1 MHPRETTHRRPALTA
16 MVGVLC
22 AIAASSNAAL
32 PDPAPLAAAS
42 TSPPLAERSIRPMA
56 VEDSDGLTPAA
67 TPESPPR
74 GREADRAAGADP
86 APPATTGAKG
96 IPVNV
101 LEAYREAERSLAGS
115 CNLRWY
121 HLAGIGKVESG
132 HARGGRADP
141 AGETAPQILG
151 PVLDGGE
158 FAAIRDTDGGRHDG
172 DRTWDRAV
180 GPMQFIPSTWQ
191 RYAADGNGDGAS
203 SPHNIHDSAVAAG
216 KYLCSGGM
224 DLAKQS
230 DLDAAVF
237 RYNHSRTYVV
247 AVETWMRAYSDGAV
261 EVPALPPGADEDE
274 GGSDGGKP
282 EGAGASGE
290 SSSAAPESAAPE
302 SASEAA
308 ASEAAAAESAAADS
322 SAPDSSAPDSSAPDS
337 SAPDSSAPDSSAPGS
352 AGSPAP
358 DQQAPAAPDA
368 VGATP
373 QGQAV
378 QGGQAANSAPQQA
391 GAPPVETKR
400 PAAPE
405 PQQVDRC
412 LVLVQEHAQASRPVA
427 PTADEVRQA
436 GCTAEQV
443 AAIERLF
450 ELSTPV
456 DSPVE
461 KSARE

>member
-74 GREADRAAGADP
+74 GQEADRAAGAEP
-86 APPATTGAKG
+86 APPATAGAKG

-101 LEAYREAERSLAGS
+101 LEAYRKAEQALAGS

-121 HLAGIGKVESG
+121 HLAGIGKIESG

-141 AGETAPQILG
+141 SGETAPRILG

-224 DLAKQS
+224 DLSKQS

-261 EVPALPPGADEDE
+261 EVPALPPGADGDE

-290 SSSAAPESAAPE
+290 SSSAAPESSVPESSAPE
-302 SASEAA
+302 S
-308 ASEAAAAESAAADS
+308 AAAESAAADP
-322 SAPDSSAPDSSAPDS
+322 SAPDSSAADSSAPDS
-337 SAPDSSAPDSSAPGS
+337 AAPDSSAPGS
-352 AGSPAP
+352 AESPSADPAAPGSPAP
-358 DQQAPAAPDA
+358 DQQAPATPDA
-368 VGATP
+368 NP

-378 QGGQAANSAPQQA
+378 QGGQATNSAPQQA

-405 PQQVDRC
+405 PPQADRC

-461 KSARE
+461 KSARG

>member
-1 MHPRETTHRRPALTA
+1 

-32 PDPAPLAAAS
+32 PDPGPAAAGA
-42 TSPPLAERSIRPMA
+42 TSPPAERSVRPMA

-67 TPESPPR
+67 TPEAARQGP
-74 GREADRAAGADP
+74 EADRAAGAEP

-101 LEAYREAERSLAGS
+101 LEAYRKAEQALAGS

-121 HLAGIGKVESG
+121 HLAGIGKIESG

-141 AGETAPQILG
+141 SGETAPQILG

-172 DRTWDRAV
+172 DRSWDRAV

-191 RYAADGNGDGAS
+191 RYAADGNGDGVS

-224 DLAKQS
+224 DLSKQS

-274 GGSDGGKP
+274 GDDGGKP
-282 EGAGASGE
+282 ESAGASGE
-290 SSSAAPESAAPE
+290 SSAPESSAPDSAAPE
-302 SASEAA
+302 SASGSVAP
-308 ASEAAAAESAAADS
+308 ESA
-322 SAPDSSAPDSSAPDS
+322 APDSSAPDSA
-337 SAPDSSAPDSSAPGS
+337 APGS
-352 AGSPAP
+352 AENPPA
-358 DQQAPAAPDA
+358 DPAAPQSPATGQGDPGSAAPDSA
-368 VGATP
+368 VPGSQAP
-373 QGQAV
+373 QGANPQDPAL
-378 QGGQAANSAPQQA
+378 QGGQATNSAPQPA
-391 GAPPVETKR
+391 NAPPVESKR

-405 PQQVDRC
+405 PPQVDRC
-412 LVLVQEHAQASRPVA
+412 LVLVQEHAQAARPVA
-427 PTADEVRQA
+427 PTADEVRLA

-443 AAIERLF
+443 AAIEHLF
-450 ELSTPV
+450 EMSTPV
-456 DSPVE
+456 DKPVE